1 MPTDGLTL
9 GFDTSAAHCAA
20 ALLSGGR
27 VVAAR
32 FETMPRG
39 QAERLM
45 PLIAEL
51 LEEAGAHWGAI
62 ARIGV
67 GIGPGN
73 FTGVRI
79 AVAAARGLALGVG
92 CPAIGVSGFDA
103 LRDGQGNTVLGAID
117 ARRGQCHIAAG
128 DTAPL
133 TAAVDALPAKLIA
146 SGRDVVGHAAEAL
159 VAQTG
164 GQARPPCHPLAV
176 AIARIAA
183 RAPIPAPRPAPLYM
197 RAPDA
202 VPAATPPP
210 ALLP

>member
-20 ALLSGGR
+20 ALLSGER
-27 VVAAR
+27 VIAAR

-51 LEEAGAHWGAI
+51 LDGAGMRWGDI

-67 GIGPGN
+67 GVGPGN

-103 LRDGQGNTVLGAID
+103 LRDGQGGTVLASID
-117 ARRGQCHIAAG
+117 ARRGQCHLAAG
-128 DTAPL
+128 DAPPL
-133 TAAVDALPAKLIA
+133 TAAPEALPEALIG
-146 SGRDVVGHAAEAL
+146 SGRDVVGHLAEAL
-159 VAQTG
+159 AAQTG
-164 GQARPPCHPLAV
+164 GQARMPRDPLAV
-176 AIARIAA
+176 AISRIAA
-183 RAPIPAPRPAPLYM
+183 RASLPAPRPAPLYM

-202 VPAATPPP
+202 APAASPPP
-210 ALLP
+210 VLLP